1 VDFFAQVESLR
12 ERWNVLEHSFYTR
25 WSDGSLEREE
35 LAFYAGEYR
44 HAVVALSTALGAAS
58 ERPGAP
64 RDVLAEHAA
73 EEAAHVELWDDFA
86 RALDADTDRPPR
98 AETETCMRSWTAGED
113 VLEGLAVTYAIESGQ
128 PAISETKLRGL
139 VERYGF
145 DEGPATE
152 YFSLHAELDHQH
164 AAQSRELIEERLADA
179 DLDRLLQVVENALKG
194 NWELLDGVEREFGRE
209 VAGARV

>member
-12 ERWNVLEHSFYTR
+12 ERWNVLEHSFYQR

-44 HAVVALSTALGAAS
+44 HAVVALATGVAGTA

-64 RDVLAEHAA
+64 RAVLAEHAA
-73 EEAAHVELWDDFA
+73 EEHAHVELWDDFA
-86 RALDADTDRPPR
+86 RELGADTARPPR
-98 AETETCMRSWTAGED
+98 AETVACARSWTAGED
-113 VLEGLAVTYAIESGQ
+113 VLEGLVASYAIESAQ

-139 VERYGF
+139 LERYEF
-145 DEGPATE
+145 EEGPATE
-152 YFSLHAELDHQH
+152 YFSLHAERDHEH

-179 DLDRLLQVVENALKG
+179 DLDRLLHVAEQALKG
-194 NWELLDGVEREFGRE
+194 NWELLDGVERQFGRE
-209 VAGARV
+209 VAGVSG